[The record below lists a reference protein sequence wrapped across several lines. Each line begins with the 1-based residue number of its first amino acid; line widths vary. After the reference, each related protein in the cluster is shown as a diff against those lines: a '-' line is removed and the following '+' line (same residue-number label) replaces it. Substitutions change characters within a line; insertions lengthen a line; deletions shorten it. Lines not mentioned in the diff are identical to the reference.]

1 MMGLMANNINDLD
14 KGALFLSTNEA
25 TTMTDIVERLRLRGT
40 DICCEAAEQIE
51 RDEEHYRVAM
61 AMSEKHRK
69 LWVEE
74 SQKNQSLEAEI
85 ERLRAIV
92 CDPAMC
98 GVELSEENDRLITK
112 IERLTAAS
120 WSPRQEREP

>member
-1 MMGLMANNINDLD
+1 
-14 KGALFLSTNEA
+14 
-25 TTMTDIVERLRLRGT
+25 MTDIVERLRLRGT

-51 RDEEHYRVAM
+51 RDEEHYRAAM

-98 GVELSEENDRLITK
+98 GVELSEENDRLITE
-112 IERLTAAS
+112 IERLKA
-120 WSPRQEREP
+120 R

>member
-1 MMGLMANNINDLD
+1 
-14 KGALFLSTNEA
+14 
-25 TTMTDIVERLRLRGT
+25 MTDIVERLRLRGT

-85 ERLRAIV
+85 ERLRAENAKLQMAQ
-92 CDPAMC
+92 PLYSRR
-98 GVELSEENDRLITK
+98 ELEAE

-120 WSPRQEREP
+120 CSPRQEREP